1 VHLGGTVERTAAL
14 VLASGVR
21 DALPDVP
28 GVAEA
33 WGKEIAACPFCHGHE
48 MAGRAVALDVDGPHA
63 ERLRAM
69 LGRIGAELVDVHG
82 RVRAVARVGGGLDL
96 SLDDDSTVHVDG
108 MFIAPTFSQS
118 APFAEQLGLELNDSG
133 CIRVNAFQ
141 GTSVPG
147 VFAAGD
153 AAHVPDLPMP
163 MSSIVTSQAAGMVA
177 GAASVQHLL
186 VREATPVG

>member
-1 VHLGGTVERTAAL
+1 
-14 VLASGVR
+14 
-21 DALPDVP
+21 
-28 GVAEA
+28 
-33 WGKEIAACPFCHGHE
+33 

-96 SLDDDSTVHVDG
+96 TLDDDSTVHVDG

-118 APFAEQLGLELNDSG
+118 APFAEQLGLELNESG
-133 CIRVNAFQ
+133 CVRVNAFQ
-141 GTSVPG
+141 ATSVPG

-153 AAHVPDLPMP
+153 AAHHPELPMP

-177 GAASVQHLL
+177 GATAVHHLL
-186 VREATPVG
+186 VRESTPVG